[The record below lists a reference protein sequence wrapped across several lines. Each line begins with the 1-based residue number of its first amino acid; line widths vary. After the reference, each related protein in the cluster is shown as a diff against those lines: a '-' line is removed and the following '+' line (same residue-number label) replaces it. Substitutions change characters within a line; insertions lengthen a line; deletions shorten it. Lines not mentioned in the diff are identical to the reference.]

1 MSLDIHASVVSAE
14 IAQRMAEPHP
24 ARPDERFWAEVFD
37 HARLRMGGQSLS
49 SDESGQ
55 HAAQGHR
62 SPDGAPPAPA
72 SESKQASMAAGKADA
87 PTPRVPAVTNTGVSG
102 THQAAPLTLGLGHAP
117 IQATALLPGA
127 PEAEALQA
135 APPSLL
141 KQGLMG
147 KQLPPAVL
155 SVVTTDEGEMKVYL
169 RARGWSGTQA
179 MQLAAQAL
187 DSDANAARIEQVMLN
202 GQLVYQTADQPA
214 DAVASD
220 MAGNHLLFVS

>member
-1 MSLDIHASVVSAE
+1 MSLHIHASVVSAE
-14 IAQRMAEPHP
+14 IAQRVAEPHP

-37 HARLRMGGQSLS
+37 RARLRMGGQSLS
-49 SDESGQ
+49 SDESDQ

-62 SPDGAPPAPA
+62 PPDGAPSAPA
-72 SESKQASMAAGKADA
+72 GESKQMPMAARYVDA
-87 PTPRVPAVTNTGVSG
+87 SAPSPKTVPNTGVSG
-102 THQAAPLTLGLGHAP
+102 TQQAAPLTFGLGQAP
-117 IQATALLPGA
+117 IQATALPPGV

-179 MQLAAQAL
+179 MQLAALAL
-187 DSDANAARIEQVMLN
+187 DSDANAARIEQVVLN

-214 DAVASD
+214 DAEASD
-220 MAGNHLLFVS
+220 MADNHLLFVS